1 MAMVTAWNTQTN
13 QEQQVPAHWVGNPHL
28 FAGIFRPLSERDAAP
43 VARVAAP
50 KPARKPTKK
59 SRRQAGAVETPT
71 AEAAVPT
78 ELNPE
83 PVGELDNEEYS
94 HGE

>member
-28 FAGIFRPLSERDAAP
+28 FAGIFRPLSERAA
-43 VARVAAP
+43 AASEAKP

-71 AEAAVPT
+71 ADAAVPT
-78 ELNPE
+78 ESNPE